1 MRAVWGMTFLL
12 AASAACSDTT
22 RLMRRIVDAGVDA
35 GPDAGPPDAGPPD
48 AGPPDAGPPDAGP
61 PDAGP
66 PDAGPPDAGLPDAG
80 WSGTWQPLG
89 PPLGHEAQ
97 VYPAMALDGS
107 GAPLVAYAELIESPG
122 VVATELHVVRWSGV
136 TWEPLGG
143 TIASSTDRLPYTAP
157 LFVRLAIDGAG
168 KPVLAFGDSGPG
180 ATVGAFPLQTW
191 SFDGSV
197 WQVLPVPVSAPQ
209 LSGIAL
215 EEGLDGQVRLVLA
228 TGHELRMLVLGSSG
242 WSEVLVPLIDD
253 AGVSEPDLALAG
265 DGSPLLAFSE
275 AASPG
280 SFGSLRAFRWSDGGW
295 SDLGLP
301 SPAGAGLLFHSPR
314 IRERTDGGLVVAAS
328 EWQFDELSK
337 VQMGLA
343 VPVLGLG
350 EGGWSVL
357 ERDGVP
363 GGSALSEP
371 IPGSPVGL
379 QLSSDVPVVVSTGA
393 DGGVS
398 LRALVAPGAAVLAP
412 VLGGLGA
419 GTLLLLPDGSPLVGA
434 VLPVSTQIGPEQAD
448 GGQVQILHFT
458 GTPASLTRSVA
469 RRSR

>member
-22 RLMRRIVDAGVDA
+22 QLMHLVDAGVDA
-35 GPDAGPPDAGPPD
+35 GPDAGLPDAGPPDAGSPDAGPPDAGPPD
-48 AGPPDAGPPDAGP
+48 AGPPDAGRPDAGV
-61 PDAGP
+61 
-66 PDAGPPDAGLPDAG
+66 PDAG

-89 PPLGHEAQ
+89 SPLGHEAQ

-107 GAPLVAYAELIESPG
+107 GAPLVAYVELIESPG
-122 VVATELHVVRWSGV
+122 VVATELHVARWSGT

-157 LFVRLAIDGAG
+157 LFVRLAIDGSG
-168 KPVLAFGDSGPG
+168 RPVLAFGDSGPG

-191 SFDGSV
+191 SFDGSA
-197 WQVLPVPVSAPQ
+197 WQVLPLPVSAPQ

-215 EEGLDGQVRLVLA
+215 EEGTDGHVHLVLA
-228 TGHELRMLVLGSSG
+228 TGHELRVLVLGSSG
-242 WSEVLVPLIDD
+242 WSEVLLPLVDD
-253 AGVSEPDLALAG
+253 AGVSEPDLALSG
-265 DGSPLLAFSE
+265 DGAPLLAFSE

-280 SFGSLRAFRWSDGGW
+280 SFGSLRAFRWRDGGW
-295 SDLGLP
+295 SDLALP
-301 SPAGAGLLFHSPR
+301 SPEGTGLLFHSPR

-337 VQMGLA
+337 VQMGVA
-343 VPVLGLG
+343 VPVFALG
-350 EGGWSVL
+350 ESGWSVL

-363 GGSALSEP
+363 GGAALSEP
-371 IPGSPVGL
+371 IPGSPVDL

-398 LRALVAPGAAVLAP
+398 LRALLAPGAAVFAP
-412 VLGGLGA
+412 VLGGVGA

-434 VLPVSTQIGPEQAD
+434 VLPVSSQIGPEQAD
-448 GGQVQILHFT
+448 GGQVQLLHFT
-458 GTPASLTRSVA
+458 GTPASLVKSSP